1 MDMGDGVR
9 AQAATAA
16 SHGDCYRL
24 LDDAGRN
31 QRRLDHRHSALP
43 LVFVARRYR
52 QREDAMSERF
62 GQLRREPS
70 RSWKTSDDDSA
81 MRCSLGMEG
90 RVTLREI
97 LDHFAEKYPH
107 VDPMCLEFNFATVVW
122 DEPPT
127 ADDMADRQK
136 RRADHAARTERWE
149 RETLERL
156 TAKYAGLSDYI
167 GRRHH
172 G

>member
-1 MDMGDGVR
+1 V
-9 AQAATAA
+9 
-16 SHGDCYRL
+16 
-24 LDDAGRN
+24 
-31 QRRLDHRHSALP
+31 
-43 LVFVARRYR
+43 
-52 QREDAMSERF
+52 SETF

-70 RSWKTSDDDSA
+70 RSWKTGDDNSD
-81 MRCSLGMEG
+81 MRCYLGMEG

-107 VDPMCLEFNFATVVW
+107 VDTMDLQFNFATVVW

-127 ADDMADRQK
+127 PDDIADRQR

-156 TAKYAGLSDYI
+156 TAKYAT
-167 GRRHH
+167 
-172 G
+172 